1 MRPGLFCFHSPCVT
15 ALLLLYAFCNLR
27 QVDHPCYRCQTD
39 IPEGTAFCPHCGAPQ
54 IRVAPPEGE
63 APLESAVPP
72 EAAPQY
78 VAQQSVA
85 WTQGSAPYQAAP
97 GIIQWDIAWKSA
109 MLCGVGA
116 ALLSAI
122 PFVSL
127 GCCLWMLGAGA
138 MTVSLYRKRVPDAVI
153 TPGMGMRLGALSGIF
168 GFFINA
174 IVTTIA
180 FMAQRSNG
188 TFRQAMEEQ
197 MKKQMANTPDPKAQ
211 EIMQRMID
219 WMATPQGAA
228 TTMILVLVFMGVIF
242 LLFTAAGG
250 ALGASM
256 RGSRREFR

>member
-1 MRPGLFCFHSPCVT
+1 MGGTRSQSAPGLIH
-15 ALLLLYAFCNLR
+15 
-27 QVDHPCYRCQTD
+27 
-39 IPEGTAFCPHCGAPQ
+39 
-54 IRVAPPEGE
+54 
-63 APLESAVPP
+63 
-72 EAAPQY
+72 
-78 VAQQSVA
+78 
-85 WTQGSAPYQAAP
+85 
-97 GIIQWDIAWKSA
+97 WDLAWKSA

-138 MTVSLYRKRVPDAVI
+138 LTVNLYRKQVPDAVI
-153 TPGMGMRLGALSGIF
+153 TPGMGMRLGALSGVF
-168 GFFINA
+168 GFIANA
-174 IVTTIA
+174 IVTTVS
-180 FMAQRSNG
+180 FMIQRSSG

-197 MKKQMANTPDPKAQ
+197 MKKQMASTPDPKAQ
-211 EIMQRMID
+211 EIMQHMID

-228 TTMILVLVFMGVIF
+228 TMMILVLIFMGVIF